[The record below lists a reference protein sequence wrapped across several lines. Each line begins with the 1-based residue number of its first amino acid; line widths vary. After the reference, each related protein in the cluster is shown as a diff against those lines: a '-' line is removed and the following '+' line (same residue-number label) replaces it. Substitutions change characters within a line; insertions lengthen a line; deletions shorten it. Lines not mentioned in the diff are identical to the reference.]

1 MPSDAFTP
9 SGKAGPVL
17 SEHIQEVQ
25 GIFPSDA
32 ALQDAIGRLTR
43 AGFDRA
49 AISLPAANPAPSDAT
64 PTAGAADPDTEDDT
78 RQVRTLQTSMAATV
92 GAMAAAGATIATGGA
107 AALAIAAAA
116 GVGLAA
122 GGAVSAAN
130 TAVDKAQSQG
140 RHEAA
145 RAGQLV
151 LAVNVSSGGDLAKAE
166 AAMREAGASHVQP
179 VNRTG
184 ASITG

>member
-1 MPSDAFTP
+1 MPSDAHPNT
-9 SGKAGPVL
+9 GKEGPVL
-17 SEHIQEVQ
+17 SEQVQEVQ

-43 AGFDRA
+43 SGFDRA
-49 AISLPAANPAPSDAT
+49 AISLPAASPTPGNAT
-64 PTAGAADPDTEDDT
+64 PTSGAADPDTVDDT

-92 GAMAAAGATIATGGA
+92 GAFAAAGATIATGGA

-116 GVGLAA
+116 GAGLAA

-130 TAVDKAQSQG
+130 TAVDNAQSEG

-151 LAVNVSSGGDLAKAE
+151 LAVNVSSSEDVAKAE
-166 AAMREAGASHVQP
+166 AAMREAGASQVAP